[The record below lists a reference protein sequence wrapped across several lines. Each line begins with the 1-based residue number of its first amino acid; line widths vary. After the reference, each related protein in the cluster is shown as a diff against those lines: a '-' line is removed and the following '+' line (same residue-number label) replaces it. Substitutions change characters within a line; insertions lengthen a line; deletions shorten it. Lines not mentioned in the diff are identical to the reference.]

1 MEQVADGTVPNQY
14 GTWWY
19 GRGGWCP
26 GKQVPVVLHD
36 ITDQVTP
43 GQDASIAY
51 RVERNG
57 QPYQATSSWAHTDVA
72 AWLVIER

>member
-1 MEQVADGTVPNQY
+1 MPNQY

-26 GKQVPVVLHD
+26 GKQVPVDLHD
-36 ITDQVTP
+36 VTALVTP
-43 GQDASIAY
+43 GQEARIAY

-57 QPYQATSSWAHTDVA
+57 SDYQATSSWAHTDVQ